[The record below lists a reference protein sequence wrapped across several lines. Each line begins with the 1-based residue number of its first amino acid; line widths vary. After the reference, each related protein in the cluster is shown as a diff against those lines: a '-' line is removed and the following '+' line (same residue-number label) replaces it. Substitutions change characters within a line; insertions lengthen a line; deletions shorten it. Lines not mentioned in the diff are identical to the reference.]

1 MSDAIETTGADVEA
15 AVQTALAQLGLARE
29 QVKIEVLEEPQR
41 RLLGLG
47 NKLARVRVTPL
58 HQSAPPAEPAA
69 MSVLSLMPTAKPAAP
84 KAADPAPTRPPAE
97 PEFSLSEAAKE
108 AIRISTPARMPLET
122 SAPVKDDTEAAN
134 DKIPVASEEL
144 DHEATVGV
152 EILSTLL
159 RHMEIDATVRARR
172 AETDGREE
180 QHWILEV
187 NGGDLGDLIGY
198 KGEALSALQYL
209 TRLIASNQLSRRANL
224 VIDVE
229 GYKSRREEMLKR
241 LARKLAAQAVERG
254 RTVSMEPMPPHERR
268 IIHLALQDNPSVT
281 TESVGEGER
290 RKVTIIPKRNKSY

>member
-58 HQSAPPAEPAA
+58 PQSAPPAA

-122 SAPVKDDTEAAN
+122 STPVKSDTEEPGDEAPVT
-134 DKIPVASEEL
+134 SEEL

>member
-1 MSDAIETTGADVEA
+1 MSDAIETTGADIES
-15 AVQTALAQLGLARE
+15 AVQAALAQLGLGRE
-29 QVKIEVLEEPQR
+29 QVKVDVLEEPKR
-41 RLLGLG
+41 GLLGLG
-47 NKLARVRVTPL
+47 NKLARVRVTPVP
-58 HQSAPPAEPAA
+58 QPTVPTPPPAA
-69 MSVLSLMPTAKPAAP
+69 TAAP
-84 KAADPAPTRPPAE
+84 VEAVESPANA
-97 PEFSLSEAAKE
+97 PEFALSEAAKE
-108 AIRISTPARMPLET
+108 AIKISTPVRRPLEKPASVKEAPEDKDTESPAEATT
-122 SAPVKDDTEAAN
+122 SAD
-134 DKIPVASEEL
+134 L

-152 EILSTLL
+152 EILGTLL
-159 RHMEIDATVRARR
+159 RHMGIEATVRARR

-187 NGGDLGDLIGY
+187 NGSDLGDLIGY

-241 LARKLAAQAVERG
+241 LARKMAAQAVERG

-268 IIHLALQDNPSVT
+268 IVHLALQDNPAVT

-290 RKVTIIPKRNKSY
+290 RKVTIIPKREKSY

>member
-1 MSDAIETTGADVEA
+1 MSDAIETTGADIES
-15 AVQTALAQLGLARE
+15 AVQAALAQLGLGRE
-29 QVKIEVLEEPQR
+29 QVKVDVLEEPKR
-41 RLLGLG
+41 GLLGLG
-47 NKLARVRVTPL
+47 NKLARVRVTPIP
-58 HQSAPPAEPAA
+58 QPSTPTPKPSVAPIEAVTETAVQTNAETITEA
-69 MSVLSLMPTAKPAAP
+69 
-84 KAADPAPTRPPAE
+84 
-97 PEFSLSEAAKE
+97 PEFALSEAAKE
-108 AIRISTPARMPLET
+108 AIKISTPVRRPLEKRAAIKE
-122 SAPVKDDTEAAN
+122 APTDETDAPTEATSSA
-134 DKIPVASEEL
+134 DL

-152 EILSTLL
+152 EVLGTLL
-159 RHMEIDATVRARR
+159 RHMGIEATVRARR

-187 NGGDLGDLIGY
+187 NGSELGDLIGY

-241 LARKLAAQAVERG
+241 LARKMAAQAVERG

-281 TESVGEGER
+281 TESIGEGER
-290 RKVTIIPKRNKSY
+290 RKVTIIPKRDKSY